1 MKDAS
6 SKPPKLLLRFFKWF
20 CDPKLHK
27 YLEGDLLE
35 LFEYNIA
42 QKGLRKARWNFSW
55 EILKLFRPGIIK
67 NFEGTQKLNNYGML
81 KTMMKIAWRSAIRQ
95 KQFTV
100 LNLLGLTIGIST
112 CLMIGLYI
120 HDEMTYDAFHE
131 KGDRIYRVNQPF
143 IWGDWNTM
151 MASTGPNVAT
161 ALREDAPAFEEIT
174 RLLSLGSQ
182 TVTASANGNR
192 SNAFKEDRIYAA
204 EENFF
209 DVFGFKSIV
218 GDSKAALQDPTSILL
233 TEETMKRYFGQ
244 DASPAEAIGKN
255 VEIKQYDGSWKAFTI
270 KAILEDVPSRSH
282 IQFDMLVS
290 IKSESEM
297 MEAHGWK
304 WIWTAFNTYGLVK
317 EGTNIAALEKDIQA
331 IPPKWAPP
339 TTERIFNQTFEE
351 FTEGNPWKL
360 ELQPLNEV
368 YIAGSPTGH
377 AFGPTGNPLFIKIF
391 GAIGLLVLILS
402 AINFMNLSTARAT
415 NRSKE
420 VGVRKVLGSERG
432 TIVKQFILESVLF
445 VFMGTVLAFT
455 MVHLSIGSFNHLAEK
470 EIEIQPYLQN
480 PSFYLLVL
488 AFILTLGFIA
498 GSYPA
503 LYLSSF
509 RPIESLKGK
518 IKTGFKGRSIRN
530 GLVVFQFTISI
541 ALIITTFFVQRQLS
555 YASNVDIGFAKENIL
570 QLHNVEELGFETEAL
585 KNRLAAN
592 ATFSEVGKSF
602 GVPPF
607 VYSGDRYKAAG
618 PETPVVQ
625 LNNLRIDEGYLDVL
639 GLEFLN
645 GRNFETDRETD
656 KYKVILN
663 KEAVENLGWNV
674 ENAVGKSVALAS
686 GGEEELEVIGVV
698 EDFNF
703 NSVKQEIAPL
713 ILIHHHNDIV
723 WDYGAGR
730 SFYSMRLNPEAISTT
745 DDLNQ
750 LLISLEE
757 EMKQVD
763 PTVPFEYSFM
773 DQEFEATFRSERK
786 MATILNVF
794 TVMAMIIACLGLFGL
809 AAFSAE
815 QRTKELGIRKV
826 LGASVAELTVT
837 FSKEFT
843 RLVLLAILLACPI
856 AWYFVKEWLQDFA
869 YSTPIEIWV
878 FVAATFAAM
887 LIAVTTISFQ
897 SLRSANR
904 NPVETLKDE

>member
-1 MKDAS
+1 MS
-6 SKPPKLLLRFFKWF
+6 VYYPPKLLMRFFRWF
-20 CDPKLHK
+20 CDPEL
-27 YLEGDLLE
+27 LRFVEGDLIE
-35 LFEYNIA
+35 LYQYN
-42 QKGLRKARWNFSW
+42 ARTKKRWLANWVFFW
-55 EILKLFRPGIIK
+55 EIIKLLRPSIIK
-67 NFEGTQKLNNYGML
+67 NLEGTQKLNNYGMFKSMIKL
-81 KTMMKIAWRSAIRQ
+81 AWRNAIRQ
-95 KQFTV
+95 KQFTT

-112 CLMIGLYI
+112 CIMIGFYI
-120 HDEMTYDAFHE
+120 HDEVTYDAFHE
-131 KGDRIYRVNQPF
+131 KGERIYRVNQPF
-143 IWGDWNTM
+143 IWGDWDKM

-161 ALREDAPAFEEIT
+161 ALREDAPAFEAIT
-174 RLLSLGSQ
+174 RILSLGSL
-182 TVTASANGNR
+182 TVTASNNGDR
-192 SNAFKEDRIYAA
+192 SNAFKEDRIYAV

-209 DVFGFKSIV
+209 DVFSFELKAGNPT
-218 GDSKAALQDPTSILL
+218 AALADPKSILL
-233 TEETMKRYFGQ
+233 TEKTLKRYFGEN
-244 DASPAEAIGKN
+244 ARPEEKIGKN
-255 VEIKQYDGSWKAFTI
+255 IEIKQYDNSWKAFSI
-270 KAILEDVPSRSH
+270 RGILADVPARSH

-297 MEAHGWK
+297 MQAHGWK

-317 EGTNIAALEKDIQA
+317 EGTNVAALEKDIQA
-331 IPPKWAPP
+331 IPPKWAAP

-360 ELQPLNEV
+360 ELQPLDEV
-368 YIAGSPTGH
+368 YIAGSPSGH

-420 VGVRKVLGSERG
+420 VGVRKVLGSERS
-432 TIVKQFILESVLF
+432 TIVKQFILESVLY
-445 VFMGTVLAFT
+445 VLTGTLLA
-455 MVHLSIGSFNHLAEK
+455 VAIVYLAIDAFNHLAEK
-470 EIEIQPYLQN
+470 EINI
-480 PSFYLLVL
+480 STYLLNPTFYIAIG
-488 AFILTLGFIA
+488 AFILILGLIA

-509 RPIESLKGK
+509 QPIESLKGK

-530 GLVVFQFTISI
+530 GLVIFQFTISI
-541 ALIITTFFVQRQLS
+541 ALIITTFFVQKQLS
-555 YASNVDIGFAKENIL
+555 YASNVDVGFAKNNIL
-570 QLHNVEELGFETEAL
+570 QLHNIEELGFETESL
-585 KNRLAAN
+585 KNRLASN
-592 ATFSEVGKSF
+592 TRFTDVGKSF

-607 VYSGDRYKAAG
+607 VYTSDRYKAAE
-618 PETPVVQ
+618 PEAPVVQ
-625 LNNLRIDEGYLDVL
+625 LNNLRIDEDYLDVL
-639 GLEFLN
+639 GLEFLS
-645 GRNFETDRETD
+645 GRNFDSKRETD

-663 KEAVENLGWNV
+663 KEAVKNLGWRV
-674 ENAVGKSVALAS
+674 ENAVGRSVALAS
-686 GGEEELEVIGVV
+686 GGEEEHEVIGVV

-703 NSVKQEIAPL
+703 NSVKQEISPL
-713 ILIHHHNDIV
+713 ILIHHNNDIV

-730 SFYSMRLNPEAISTT
+730 SFYSMRLNSDVINTT

-794 TVMAMIIACLGLFGL
+794 TIMAMIIACLGLFGL

-826 LGASVAELTVT
+826 LGASVPELVYT

-843 RLVLLAILLACPI
+843 RLVLLAIILACPI
-856 AWYFVKEWLQDFA
+856 AWYFVSQWLQNFA

-878 FVAATFAAM
+878 FVAATLAAM
-887 LIAVTTISFQ
+887 LIAIVTISFQ
-897 SLRSANR
+897 SLRSANT
-904 NPVETLKDE
+904 NPAGILKDE

>member
-1 MKDAS
+1 MHN
-6 SKPPKLLLRFFKWF
+6 PPKLFLKFFRWYCHPRLVK
-20 CDPKLHK
+20 PI
-27 YLEGDLLE
+27 EGDLME
-35 LFEYNIA
+35 LYDERV
-42 QKGLRKARWNFSW
+42 KELGKKKADWKF
-55 EILKLFRPGIIK
+55 IKDVLLLFRKDIIK
-67 NFEGTQKLNNYGML
+67 PAEGTQKLNNYGML
-81 KTMMKIAWRSAIRQ
+81 KSMIKMAWRNAIRQ

-120 HDEMTYDAFHE
+120 HDEMTFDAFHE

-143 IWGDWNTM
+143 IWGDWNKM
-151 MASTGPNVAT
+151 MATTGPHVAV
-161 ALREDAPAFEEIT
+161 ALREDAPAFEQIT
-174 RLLSLGSQ
+174 RILSLGSQ
-182 TVTASANGNR
+182 TATAANSGNR
-192 SNAFKEDRIYAA
+192 SNAFKENRIYAA

-209 DVFGFKSIV
+209 EVFTFKFKA
-218 GDSKAALQDPTSILL
+218 GDDKSALVDPQSILL
-233 TEETMKRYFGQ
+233 TEKTMKRYFGE
-244 DASPAEAIGKN
+244 DSAPAETIGKN
-255 VEIKQYDGSWKAFTI
+255 IEIKQYDGSWKSFSI
-270 KAILEDVPSRSH
+270 NGIIEDIPSRSH

-290 IKSESEM
+290 LKSESEM
-297 MEAHGWK
+297 MQAHGWK
-304 WIWTAFNTYGLVK
+304 WIWTAFATYGLV
-317 EGTNIAALEKDIQA
+317 EGGTNVAALEESIQA
-331 IPPKWAPP
+331 LPPKWAPP
-339 TTERIFNQTFEE
+339 TAERIFNQTYEE

-360 ELQPLNEV
+360 ELQPLGEV

-377 AFGPTGNPLFIKIF
+377 AFGPTGNPFFIKIF
-391 GAIGLLVLILS
+391 GAIGLLVLALS

-420 VGVRKVLGSERG
+420 LGVRKVLGSERR
-432 TIVKQFILESVLF
+432 TIIKQFILESVLF
-445 VFMGTVLAFT
+445 VLTSTVLAL
-455 MVHLSIGSFNHLAEK
+455 VVVNLSLGTFNHMAEK
-470 EIEIQPYLQN
+470 QIELLPYFQN
-480 PSFYLLVL
+480 PAFYLVTGS
-488 AFILTLGFIA
+488 FILTLGFIA

-509 RPIESLKGK
+509 KPIESLKGK
-518 IKTGFKGRSIRN
+518 IQTGFKGRSIRN

-541 ALIITTFFVQRQLS
+541 ALIITTFFVQKQLT

-585 KNRLAAN
+585 KNRLASN
-592 ATFSEVGKSF
+592 STFTEVGKSF

-607 VYSGDRYKAAG
+607 VYSSDRYKSAE
-618 PETPVVQ
+618 PEAPVIQ
-625 LNNLRIDEGYLDVL
+625 LNNLRIDEDYLDVL
-639 GLEFLN
+639 DLEFLV
-645 GRNFETDRETD
+645 GRNFESGREND

-663 KEAVENLGWNV
+663 EEAVKNLGWTI
-674 ENAVGKSVALAS
+674 EEAVGKSVALAS
-686 GGEEELEVIGVV
+686 GGEEEHEVIGVV

-713 ILIHHHNDIV
+713 ILIHHHNDNV

-730 SFYSMRLNPEAISTT
+730 SFYSLRLNPEAISTT

-763 PTVPFEYSFM
+763 STVPFEYSFM

-794 TVMAMIIACLGLFGL
+794 TIMAMIIACLGLFGL

-826 LGASVAELTVT
+826 LGASVAELAVT

-843 RLVLLAILLACPI
+843 RLVLVAILLACPI

-878 FVAATFAAM
+878 FLAATVAAI
-887 LIAVTTISFQ
+887 LIAIATISFQ

-904 NPVETLKDE
+904 NPVDTLKDE

>member
-1 MKDAS
+1 MNKR
-6 SKPPKLLLRFFKWF
+6 PPKYPLRFFRWF
-20 CDPKLHK
+20 CHPD
-27 YLEGDLLE
+27 YVEDIEGDLLE
-35 LFEYNIA
+35 RFEKRTNENKAAKWLFT
-42 QKGLRKARWNFSW
+42 QDVLR
-55 EILKLFRPGIIK
+55 LFRPGIIK
-67 NFEGTQKLNNYGML
+67 NFEGTQRLNNYGML
-81 KTMMKIAWRSAIRQ
+81 KSMIKMAWRNAIRQ

-112 CLMIGLYI
+112 CFMIGLYI
-120 HDEMTYDAFHE
+120 HDEMTFDAFHE

-143 IWGDWNTM
+143 IWGDWNKM

-161 ALREDAPAFEEIT
+161 ALREDAPAFEEVT
-174 RLLSLGSQ
+174 RILSLGSQ
-182 TVTASANGNR
+182 TVTASNSDNR

-209 DVFGFKSIV
+209 KVFSFELKA
-218 GDSKAALQDPTSILL
+218 GDKNTAFSDPLGILL
-233 TEETMKRYFGQ
+233 TEKTMKRYFGE
-244 DASPAEAIGKN
+244 DAIPSETIGKTI
-255 VEIKQYDGSWKAFTI
+255 EIKQYDNLWKDFSI
-270 KAILEDVPSRSH
+270 NGILENVPARSH

-290 IKSESEM
+290 LKSESEM
-297 MEAHGWK
+297 MQAHQWK
-304 WIWTAFNTYGLVK
+304 WIWTAFSTYGLVK
-317 EGTNIAALEKDIQA
+317 EGTSVAALEREIQA

-351 FTEGNPWKL
+351 FTDGNPWKL
-360 ELQPLNEV
+360 ELQPLSEV

-391 GAIGLLVLILS
+391 GAIGLLVLVLS

-420 VGVRKVLGSERG
+420 VGLRKVLGSERRA
-432 TIVKQFILESVLF
+432 IVKQFILESVLF
-445 VFMGTVLAFT
+445 VLTSTVLAL
-455 MVHLSIGSFNHLAEK
+455 MVVQLVLDAFNRLAEK
-470 EIEIQPYLQN
+470 QIEILPFFQN
-480 PSFYLLVL
+480 PTFYLVVFS
-488 AFILTLGFIA
+488 FILTLGFMA

-509 RPIESLKGK
+509 KPIESLKGK

-541 ALIITTFFVQRQLS
+541 ALIITTFFVQKQLT

-592 ATFSEVGKSF
+592 PKFAKVGKSF

-607 VYSGDRYKAAG
+607 VYSGDRYKAAD
-618 PETPVVQ
+618 PEAPVVQ
-625 LNNLRIDEGYLDVL
+625 LNNLRIDEDYLEVL
-639 GLEFLN
+639 GLDFLA
-645 GRNFETDRETD
+645 GRNFDFNREND

-663 KEAVENLGWNV
+663 REAVKNLGWKL
-674 ENAVGKSVALAS
+674 EEAVGKSVALAS
-686 GGEEELEVIGVV
+686 GGEEEHEVIGVV

-713 ILIHHHNDIV
+713 ILIHHYNDIV

-730 SFYSMRLNPEAISTT
+730 SFYSMRLNSEAINTT
-745 DDLNQ
+745 NDLNQ

-794 TVMAMIIACLGLFGL
+794 TIMAMIIACLGLFGL

-826 LGASVAELTVT
+826 LGASVAELAVT
-837 FSKEFT
+837 FSKEFN
-843 RLVLLAILLACPI
+843 RLVLIAILLACPI
-856 AWYFVKEWLQDFA
+856 AWYFVREWLQDFA
-869 YSTPIEIWV
+869 YSTPIEMWV
-878 FVAATFAAM
+878 FIAATVAAM
-887 LIAVTTISFQ
+887 IIAIATISFQ

>member
-1 MKDAS
+1 MPN
-6 SKPPKLLLRFFKWF
+6 PPKFFLRFFRWYCHPRLVK
-20 CDPKLHK
+20 PI
-27 YLEGDLLE
+27 EGDLME
-35 LFEYNIA
+35 LYDERV
-42 QKGLRKARWNFSW
+42 KELGKKKADWKF
-55 EILKLFRPGIIK
+55 IKDTLLLFRRDIIK
-67 NFEGTQKLNNYGML
+67 PASGGQRLNNYGMF
-81 KTMMKIAWRSAIRQ
+81 KSMIKMAWRNAIRQ

-112 CLMIGLYI
+112 CFMIGLYI
-120 HDEMTYDAFHE
+120 HDEMTFDAFHE
-131 KGDRIYRVNQPF
+131 KDDRIYRVNQPF
-143 IWGDWNTM
+143 IWGDWDRM

-161 ALREDAPAFEEIT
+161 ALREDAPAFEEVT
-174 RLLSLGSQ
+174 RILSLGSL
-182 TVTASANGNR
+182 TATTANSGNK

-209 DVFGFKSIV
+209 DVFSFKLKAGDTKSAFEDPKSI
-218 GDSKAALQDPTSILL
+218 LI
-233 TEETMKRYFGQ
+233 TEKTMMRYFGEH
-244 DASPAEAIGKN
+244 AIPTETIGKTI
-255 VEIKQYDGSWKAFTI
+255 EIKQYDNSWKEFSI
-270 KAILEDVPSRSH
+270 IGILENVPARSH

-290 IKSESEM
+290 LKSESEM
-297 MEAHGWK
+297 MQAHQWK
-304 WIWTAFNTYGLVK
+304 WIWTAFSTYGLVK
-317 EGTNIAALEKDIQA
+317 EGTNVAALERDIQA

-351 FTEGNPWKL
+351 FTDGHPWKL
-360 ELQPLNEV
+360 DLQPLSEV

-391 GAIGLLVLILS
+391 GAIGFLVLVLS

-420 VGVRKVLGSERG
+420 VGVRKVLGSERS

-445 VFMGTVLAFT
+445 VLTGTVLAL
-455 MVHLSIGSFNHLAEK
+455 MVVQLALGTFNHLAEK
-470 EIEIQPYLQN
+470 QIEILPYFQN
-480 PSFYLLVL
+480 PTFYLIVFAL
-488 AFILTLGFIA
+488 ILTLGFMA

-509 RPIESLKGK
+509 KPIESLKGK

-541 ALIITTFFVQRQLS
+541 ALIITTFFVQKQLT

-570 QLHNVEELGFETEAL
+570 QIHNVEELGFETEAL
-585 KNRLAAN
+585 KNRLVAN
-592 ATFSEVGKSF
+592 PKFTEVGKSF

-625 LNNLRIDEGYLDVL
+625 LNNLRIDEDYLEVL
-639 GLEFLN
+639 GLEFLS
-645 GRNFETDRETD
+645 GRNFDSNREND

-663 KEAVENLGWNV
+663 REAVKTLGWKL
-674 ENAVGKSVALAS
+674 EEAVGKSVALAS
-686 GGEEELEVIGVV
+686 GGEEEHEVIGVV

-713 ILIHHHNDIV
+713 ILIHHYNDIV

-730 SFYSMRLNPEAISTT
+730 SFYSMRLNQEVITNT

-794 TVMAMIIACLGLFGL
+794 TIMAMIIACLGLFGL

-826 LGASVAELTVT
+826 LGASVTELAVT

-843 RLVLLAILLACPI
+843 RLVLIAILLACPI
-856 AWYFVKEWLQDFA
+856 AWYFVSRWLQDFA

-878 FVAATFAAM
+878 FIAATIAAM
-887 LIAVTTISFQ
+887 LIAVVTISFQ

>member
-1 MKDAS
+1 MNK
-6 SKPPKLLLRFFKWF
+6 KRTITPPKWALRFFRWF
-20 CDPKLHK
+20 CNPD
-27 YLEGDLLE
+27 YAEDIEGDLLE
-35 LFEYNIA
+35 RFEKRTNENRAAKWLFTLDV
-42 QKGLRKARWNFSW
+42 LR
-55 EILKLFRPGIIK
+55 LFRPGIIR
-67 NFEGTQKLNNYGML
+67 NFEGTQKLNNYGMF
-81 KTMMKIAWRSAIRQ
+81 KSMIKMAWRNAICQ

-112 CLMIGLYI
+112 CIMIGLYI
-120 HDEMTYDAFHE
+120 HDEMTFDAFHE
-131 KGDRIYRVNQPF
+131 KGDRIYRVNQPY
-143 IWGDWNTM
+143 IWGDWNKM

-161 ALREDAPAFEEIT
+161 ALREDAPAFEAVT
-174 RLLSLGSQ
+174 RLLSLGSL
-182 TVTASANGNR
+182 TATASNSGNR
-192 SNAFKEDRIYAA
+192 SNAFKEDHIYAA

-209 DVFGFKSIV
+209 EVFSFKF
-218 GDSKAALQDPTSILL
+218 KAGNPESALNDPQNALI
-233 TEETMKRYFGQ
+233 TEKTMRRYFG
-244 DASPAEAIGKN
+244 AAAEPAETIGKSI
-255 VEIKQYDGSWKAFTI
+255 EIKQYDNSWKTFIINGVLA
-270 KAILEDVPSRSH
+270 DVPARSH
-282 IQFDMLVS
+282 IQFDMLLS

-297 MEAHGWK
+297 MQAHGWK

-317 EGTNIAALEKDIQA
+317 KGTNVAALEKDIQA

-351 FTEGNPWKL
+351 FTDGNPWKL
-360 ELQPLNEV
+360 ELQPLSEV
-368 YIAGSPTGH
+368 YIAGSPSGH

-420 VGVRKVLGSERG
+420 VGVRKVLGSERS
-432 TIVKQFILESVLF
+432 TIVKQFILESILYV
-445 VFMGTVLAFT
+445 MIGTALAV
-455 MVHLSIGSFNHLAEK
+455 MVVNLSLNLFNHLAVK
-470 EIEIQPYLQN
+470 QIEMSTYLDN
-480 PSFYLLVL
+480 PTFYLAIG
-488 AFILTLGFIA
+488 AFILILGLLA

-509 RPIESLKGK
+509 QPIESLKGK
-518 IKTGFKGRSIRN
+518 IKTGFKGKSIRN

-541 ALIITTFFVQRQLS
+541 ALIITTFFVQRQLT
-555 YASNVDIGFAKENIL
+555 YASNVDIGFAKENII
-570 QLHNVEELGFETEAL
+570 QLHNIEELGFETEAL
-585 KNRLAAN
+585 KNKLTSN
-592 ATFSEVGKSF
+592 PNFSEVGKSF

-607 VYSGDRYKAAG
+607 VFSGDRYKAAG
-618 PETPVVQ
+618 PENPVVQ
-625 LNNLRIDEGYLDVL
+625 LNNLRIDEDYLEVL
-639 GLEFLN
+639 GLEFLS
-645 GRNFETDRETD
+645 GRNFDSNRETD

-663 KEAVENLGWNV
+663 KEAVENLGWNI

-703 NSVKQEIAPL
+703 NSVKQEISPL
-713 ILIHHHNDIV
+713 ILIHHYNDIV
-723 WDYGAGR
+723 WDYGAGQ
-730 SFYSMRLNPEAISTT
+730 SFYSMRLNPEVVSTT
-745 DDLNQ
+745 NDLNQ

-773 DQEFEATFRSERK
+773 DQEFEATFRAERK

-794 TVMAMIIACLGLFGL
+794 TIMAMIIACLGLFGL

-826 LGASVAELTVT
+826 LGASVSELAIT

-843 RLVLLAILLACPI
+843 GLVFLAIILACPL
-856 AWYFVKEWLQDFA
+856 AWYFVKKWLEDFA
-869 YSTPIEIWV
+869 YSTPIELWV
-878 FVAATFAAM
+878 FIAATIAAL
-887 LIAVTTISFQ
+887 LIAIATISFQ

>member
-1 MKDAS
+1 MS
-6 SKPPKLLLRFFKWF
+6 TPRPPKLFTRFFKWY
-20 CDPKLHK
+20 CKPQLQEQI
-27 YLEGDLLE
+27 LGDLE
-35 LFEYNIA
+35 EQFEEDIEIH
-42 QKGLRKARWNFSW
+42 GLSKASRRFAWTVIRFFRKD
-55 EILKLFRPGIIK
+55 IIK
-67 NFEGTQKLNNYGML
+67 PATGGQKLNYYGMYQHNI
-81 KTMMKIAWRSAIRQ
+81 KIAWRNAIRQ
-95 KQFTV
+95 KQFTI

-112 CLMIGLYI
+112 CFMISLYI
-120 HDEMTYDAFHE
+120 HDEMSFDAFHE

-143 IWGDWNTM
+143 IWGDWDRM

-161 ALREDAPAFEEIT
+161 ALREDAPAFEEVT
-174 RLLSLGSQ
+174 RILSLGSQ
-182 TVTASANGNR
+182 TVTAANSGNR

-209 DVFGFKSIV
+209 EVFSFKLKAGETKSAFEDPKSI
-218 GDSKAALQDPTSILL
+218 LI
-233 TEETMKRYFGQ
+233 TEKTMKRYFGE
-244 DASPAEAIGKN
+244 DARPEEAIGKN
-255 VEIKQYDGSWKAFTI
+255 IEIKQYDNSWKAFSI
-270 KAILEDVPSRSH
+270 NGVLENVPARSH

-290 IKSESEM
+290 LKSESEM
-297 MEAHGWK
+297 MQAHQWK
-304 WIWTAFNTYGLVK
+304 WIWTAFSTYGLVK
-317 EGTNIAALEKDIQA
+317 KGTNVAALERDIQA

-351 FTEGNPWKL
+351 FTDGHPWKL
-360 ELQPLNEV
+360 DLQPLSEV

-391 GAIGLLVLILS
+391 GAIGLLVLVLS

-420 VGVRKVLGSERG
+420 VGVRKVLGSERK

-445 VFMGTVLAFT
+445 VLMGTVLAL
-455 MVHLSIGSFNHLAEK
+455 MVVQLALGTFNHLAEK
-470 EIEIQPYLQN
+470 QIEILPFFQSPV
-480 PSFYLLVL
+480 FYLVVF
-488 AFILTLGFIA
+488 AFILTLGFMA

-509 RPIESLKGK
+509 KPIESLKGK

-541 ALIITTFFVQRQLS
+541 ALIITTFFVQKQLT

-585 KNRLAAN
+585 KHRLAAN
-592 ATFSEVGKSF
+592 PKFTEVGKSF

-625 LNNLRIDEGYLDVL
+625 LNNLRIDEDYLEVL
-639 GLEFLN
+639 GLEFLS
-645 GRNFETDRETD
+645 GRNFDSNREND

-663 KEAVENLGWNV
+663 REAVKNLGWDV

-686 GGEEELEVIGVV
+686 GGEEEHEVIGVV

-713 ILIHHHNDIV
+713 ILIHHYNDIV

-730 SFYSMRLNPEAISTT
+730 SFYSMRLNSEAISTT

-794 TVMAMIIACLGLFGL
+794 TIMAMIIACLGLFGL

-826 LGASVAELTVT
+826 LGASVTELAVT

-843 RLVLLAILLACPI
+843 RLVLIAILLACPI

-878 FVAATFAAM
+878 FIAATIAAM
-887 LIAVTTISFQ
+887 LIAIVTIGFQ

>member
-1 MKDAS
+1 MKQ
-6 SKPPKLLLRFFKWF
+6 PPKYPIRFFRWF
-20 CDPKLHK
+20 CHPD
-27 YLEGDLLE
+27 YVEDIEGDLLE
-35 LFEYNIA
+35 RFEKRTNEKKAARRLFA
-42 QKGLRKARWNFSW
+42 LDVLR
-55 EILKLFRPGIIK
+55 LFRPGIIK
-67 NFEGTQKLNNYGML
+67 NFEGTTKLNNYGMF
-81 KTMMKIAWRSAIRQ
+81 KSMIKMAWRNAIRQ

-112 CLMIGLYI
+112 CIMIGLYI
-120 HDEMTYDAFHE
+120 HDEMTFDAFHE
-131 KGDRIYRVNQPF
+131 KGDRIYRVNQPY
-143 IWGDWNTM
+143 IWGDWNKM

-161 ALREDAPAFEEIT
+161 ALREDAPEFETIT
-174 RLLSLGSQ
+174 RILSLGSL
-182 TVTASANGNR
+182 TAIASDGNR

-209 DVFGFKSIV
+209 EVFSFGFKAGSPK
-218 GDSKAALQDPTSILL
+218 SALKDPQNILI
-233 TEETMKRYFGQ
+233 TEKTMKRYFGE
-244 DASPAEAIGKN
+244 EANPEETIGKSIE
-255 VEIKQYDGSWKAFTI
+255 VKQYDNSWKTFSI
-270 KAILEDVPSRSH
+270 NGILADVLARSH

-290 IKSESEM
+290 LKSESDM
-297 MEAHGWK
+297 MQAHGWK

-317 EGTNIAALEKDIQA
+317 EGTNVAALEKDIQA

-351 FTEGNPWKL
+351 FTDGNPWKL
-360 ELQPLNEV
+360 QLQPLSEV
-368 YIAGSPTGH
+368 YIAGSPSGH

-391 GAIGLLVLILS
+391 GAIGLLVLALS

-420 VGVRKVLGSERG
+420 VGVRKVLGSERK

-445 VFMGTVLAFT
+445 VLIGTMLALIVVNLT
-455 MVHLSIGSFNHLAEK
+455 LNPFNHLADK
-470 EIEIQPYLQN
+470 EIDLSIYLSN
-480 PSFYLLVL
+480 PIFYLTIG
-488 AFILTLGFIA
+488 AFILVLGLMA

-518 IKTGFKGRSIRN
+518 IKTGFKGRNIRN

-541 ALIITTFFVQRQLS
+541 ALIITTFFVQKQLT

-585 KNRLAAN
+585 KNRLLSNSKFAK
-592 ATFSEVGKSF
+592 VGKSF

-607 VYSGDRYKAAG
+607 VHSGDRYKAAG
-618 PETPVVQ
+618 QETRVVQ
-625 LNNLRIDEGYLDVL
+625 LNNLRIDEDYLEVL
-639 GLEFLN
+639 GLNFLA
-645 GRNFETDRETD
+645 GRNFDSNRESD

-663 KEAVENLGWNV
+663 KEAVITLGWRL
-674 ENAVGKSVALAS
+674 EETVGKSVALAS
-686 GGEEELEVIGVV
+686 GGEEEHEVIGVV

-713 ILIHHHNDIV
+713 ILIHHYNDIV

-730 SFYSMRLNPEAISTT
+730 SFYSMRLNSEAINTT
-745 DDLNQ
+745 NDLNQ

-794 TVMAMIIACLGLFGL
+794 TIMAMIIACLGLFGL

-826 LGASVAELTVT
+826 LGASISELAIT

-843 RLVLLAILLACPI
+843 WLVFLAILLACPI
-856 AWYFVKEWLQDFA
+856 AWYFVSKWLQGFA

-878 FVAATFAAM
+878 FIAATVAAM
-887 LIAVTTISFQ
+887 LIAIVTISFQ